1 MSGRKKLS
9 VILNETLLARI
20 FSSFSARHP
29 LSSFIIRRFA
39 AMVPV
44 LLITIFFFFFFM
56 SLAPGDFFTAYYQ
69 NPEINPEVIDYYR
82 DEFGLDQPFY
92 TQFVLWLKKVVFDG
106 DLGMSFSY
114 RQPILDLINTRIW
127 NTIFLNFFSLLF
139 SIAFSYPIAFYFS
152 YKPNR
157 ALEKGVNFVTLLLY
171 SVPPFFLA
179 LLGLIVAAKTGL
191 FPIGGATSEAY
202 NTLSFA
208 GKFYD
213 RLHHI
218 ALPVLVGFIGGI
230 AGSIRSMK
238 VLLNEE
244 FNKPYI
250 TAVRAKGGT
259 KPVII
264 KHAFRNALIPFITG
278 ISGILAGLIGGSLF
292 VEIIFAYPGIGRLM
306 YDATLR
312 QDYYL
317 VLTNMILSDLLV
329 LGGIMVS
336 DILLAA
342 ADPRVRIK

>member
-1 MSGRKKLS
+1 MK
-9 VILNETLLARI
+9 LLAKELKEINESRGMRLLY
-20 FSSFSARHP
+20 SFASKHP
-29 LSSFIIRRFA
+29 LLSFIVRRFA
-39 AMVPV
+39 AMIPV
-44 LLITIFFFFFFM
+44 LLITVFFFFFFM

-69 NPEINPEVIDYYR
+69 NPEINPETINYYR
-82 DEFGLDQPFY
+82 DEFGLDKPFY
-92 TQFVLWLKKVVFDG
+92 TQFALWLKKVIFDR

-114 RQPILDLINTRIW
+114 RQPILDLVNTRIW
-127 NTIFLNFFSLLF
+127 NTVFLNFFSLIF
-139 SIAFSYPIAFYFS
+139 SIIFSYPVAFYFS
-152 YKPNR
+152 YKPNK
-157 ALEKGVNFVTLLLY
+157 ALERGVNFVTLLLY
-171 SVPPFFLA
+171 SVPAFFLA
-179 LLGLIVAAKTGL
+179 LLGLIIAAKTGL

-202 NTLSFA
+202 GTLSLA

-218 ALPVLVGFIGGI
+218 ALPVLIGFIGGI

-238 VLLNEE
+238 VLLSEE

-278 ISGILAGLIGGSLF
+278 ISGMLAGLIGGSLF

-317 VLTNMILSDLLV
+317 VLT
-329 LGGIMVS
+329 
-336 DILLAA
+336 
-342 ADPRVRIK
+342 